1 MSNKNAPSDIAYSP
15 LKISDN
21 KGRQIVVKYNNE
33 TNMVITEAYNN
44 STSEPVFI
52 KEWELARVNPAPGV
66 KEIFESN
73 KNMGLSYQS
82 F

>member
-1 MSNKNAPSDIAYSP
+1 
-15 LKISDN
+15 
-21 KGRQIVVKYNNE
+21 VKYNNE